1 MNIGFGQATRL
12 KNTLLGICTILS
24 LFFFNAD
31 IHSSPALPHN
41 APDLFARGD
50 IHVEAGRRIG
60 RLLATG
66 GTVTVSGVVE
76 KGIVVVD
83 GNLILTAD
91 ARSKGSVIV
100 LGGYAEREPGAILE
114 RMMLTL
120 DPLNVPIVDF
130 VVYGLLLLGIVSLAA
145 VPAAIWTVAQIT
157 KKIPPSVWVC
167 LKQYLTLVERHWPA
181 RYIAVAVSAG
191 ALLSTFFAE
200 MAWETIF
207 RHQMDFFDNLL
218 IWLVQYL
225 STPKLDRLMIVIS
238 EYGFGAPFWA
248 IIIAA
253 LLLLLYYRRWL
264 ELAGFLVCL
273 IGEALLNILLK
284 NLFERSRPDL
294 FQMVEAA
301 GYSFPSGHAMVSL
314 CLYGM
319 IAFLISRQIPRWQW
333 RLAVVTFATALVA
346 AIGLSRVYLGV
357 HYPTDVVAGYFAG
370 GMWLAFSISLLLWQE
385 QRSCEKRASYC
396 QE

>member
-1 MNIGFGQATRL
+1 VNIGFEPETRL
-12 KNTLLGICTILS
+12 KKAMVGICTILF
-24 LFFFNAD
+24 LFFFHGHINA
-31 IHSSPALPHN
+31 SPVLPHN
-41 APDLFARGD
+41 APDLFTRGD
-50 IHVEAGRRIG
+50 IHVESGRRIG

-83 GNLILTAD
+83 GNLILTAG

-100 LGGYAEREPGAILE
+100 LGGYSEREPGAILD
-114 RMMLTL
+114 RMLLTL
-120 DPLNVPIVDF
+120 GPLNVPIADF
-130 VVYGLLLLGIVSLAA
+130 VVYGLLLLGMASLAA
-145 VPAAIWTVAQIT
+145 VPTVIWTVAQIT
-157 KKIPPSVWVC
+157 KKIPPSAWLC
-167 LKQYLTLVERHWPA
+167 LKQRLALVERHWSA

-191 ALLSTFFAE
+191 SLLLTFFAE

-225 STPKLDRLMIVIS
+225 STPKLDGLMIVIS
-238 EYGFGAPFWA
+238 EYGFGTPFWT
-248 IIIAA
+248 IITIA

-264 ELAGFLVCL
+264 ELAGFFVCL

-319 IAFLISRQIPRWQW
+319 IAFLVSRHIRGWQW
-333 RLAVVTFATALVA
+333 RLAVVTLATALVA
-346 AIGLSRVYLGV
+346 VIGLSRVYLGV

-385 QRSCEKRASYC
+385 QRSCTKRASYC